1 MPWHKHVVTGCE
13 ESPQV
18 ISYEKLMYHSL
29 KDFTSIYM
37 GVFKIF
43 IIITSLLLIF
53 WQTLLKGKEMA
64 LSHCELP
71 I

>member
-1 MPWHKHVVTGCE
+1 MPWHKHVVTGFE
-13 ESPQV
+13 YSPQL
-18 ISYEKLMYHSL
+18 ISYEKLMYSL